1 MFARAVNED
10 ATIKAA
16 MKDFIL
22 YKIDCEK
29 GEGIALAKKYEVRGY
44 PTFVAINSKGEVT
57 DSWVG
62 YGGPE
67 QWSQTAL
74 MAAADPRTIP
84 EKKKAYDAAPTAGLA
99 VCLANNAST
108 SYDFA
113 GAVEYY
119 RKARELNPEGLA
131 EYTEQILTF
140 MYYGA
145 RGGAF
150 TFDDVEKEAKL
161 SLAETNPTPEQQVEL
176 ALMLRNMARQ
186 TGEPERAV
194 PYITSALKAT
204 EGNTDEG
211 VLKSRTQLE
220 IDYALLVE
228 KDKDKALELFRST
241 FSEGWMENANKLN
254 NFAWWCFENDV
265 NLEEAGE
272 LALKGAELADSDSG
286 RANILDTA
294 AEICNKLGNCDE
306 AVAHMQ
312 RAIELDP
319 EKQYFKDQLAKFQKV
334 LEEKQ
339 NG

>member
-16 MKDFIL
+16 MEDFIL
-22 YKIDCEK
+22 YQIDCEK
-29 GEGIALAKKYEVRGY
+29 GEGIELAKKYEVRGY

-67 QWSQTAL
+67 NWSQTAL

-84 EKKKAYDAAPTAGLA
+84 EKKKAFDAEPTADLA
-99 VCLANNAST
+99 VCLANDAST

-113 GAVEYY
+113 GAVGYY
-119 RKARELNPEGLA
+119 RQARELNPAGTA

-140 MYYGA
+140 MYYGS

-150 TFDDVEKEAKL
+150 TFDEVEKEAQ
-161 SLAETNPTPEQQVEL
+161 LALTKTDPSPEQKVEL
-176 ALMLRNMARQ
+176 ALMVRNMARQ
-186 TGEPERAV
+186 TGVSERAI
-194 PYITSALKAT
+194 PYIEAALKAS
-204 EGNTDEG
+204 EGSTDEG
-211 VLKSRTQLE
+211 VLKSRTHLE

-228 KDKDKALELFRST
+228 KDNDKALKLFRST
-241 FSEGWMENANKLN
+241 LSEGWMENADKLN
-254 NFAWWCFENDV
+254 NFAWWCFENDL
-265 NLEEAGE
+265 NLEEAQQ
-272 LALKGAELADSDSG
+272 LALKGVELADSDG
-286 RANILDTA
+286 NRANILDTV

-306 AVAHMQ
+306 AVAHME
-312 RAIELDP
+312 RAVELVP
-319 EKQYFKDQLAKFQKV
+319 ENEDFQKQLVRFQKV

>member
-1 MFARAVNED
+1 M
-10 ATIKAA
+10 
-16 MKDFIL
+16 
-22 YKIDCEK
+22 
-29 GEGIALAKKYEVRGY
+29 
-44 PTFVAINSKGEVT
+44 AINSKGEVT

-67 QWSQTAL
+67 QWAQTAL

-84 EKKKAYDAAPTAGLA
+84 EKKKAYDAAPTADLA

-119 RKARELNPEGLA
+119 RQARELNPEGLA

-161 SLAETNPTPEQQVEL
+161 SLAKTTPTPEKQVEL
-176 ALMLRNMARQ
+176 ALMLSSMAGQ
-186 TGEPERAV
+186 IGEPERAV

-241 FSEGWMENANKLN
+241 FSEGWMENADKLN

-272 LALKGAELADSDSG
+272 LALKGAELADSDG
-286 RANILDTA
+286 ARANILDTA

-312 RAIELDP
+312 RAVELDP